1 MSLKKPVAAF
11 AAAAVFLSL
20 TGLAPSAM
28 AKSKASAMKMWDSD
42 NDQTLDLAEIQK
54 PAADRYDDFSSGH
67 ADGVARKDI
76 GSRIS
81 KKEFK
86 SADTD
91 SDGKLTKDEFM
102 SLVEQMF
109 KAADPDNDG
118 TLDAKELRT
127 KAGNSLLRLTR

>member
-1 MSLKKPVAAF
+1 MSLKKPVAAI

-28 AKSKASAMKMWDSD
+28 AKSKAAAMKMWDSD
-42 NDQTLDLAEIQK
+42 NDQTLDLAEVQK
-54 PAADRYDDFSSGH
+54 PAGDLYDGFSTGH

-86 SADTD
+86 SADAD
-91 SDGKLTKDEFM
+91 ANGKLTKDEFM

-109 KAADPDNDG
+109 KAADPDNEG

>member
-1 MSLKKPVAAF
+1 MSLTKPIAAI
-11 AAAAVFLSL
+11 AAAAVFLAL

-42 NDQTLDLAEIQK
+42 NDQTLDLAEVQK
-54 PAADRYDDFSSGH
+54 PAADLFDGLATGH
-67 ADGVARKDI
+67 EDGLERKQI

-86 SADTD
+86 SADAD
-91 SDGKLTKDEFM
+91 ANGKLTKDEFM
-102 SLVEQMF
+102 SLIEQMF
-109 KAADPDNDG
+109 KAADPDNEG

-127 KAGNSLLRLTR
+127 KPGNSLLRLTR